1 MNPLS
6 DLVSV
11 FQTFP
16 GIGEKTAERLAFFT
30 ISLPSKQIETMTQ
43 IIRKTKEKIRFC
55 ESCFN
60 ISFEEQCFICK
71 DQQRNK
77 DLLCVVAEPKDIIA
91 IERAGIFTGVY
102 HVLGGLISPLD
113 NIHPETLRIKE
124 LKIKIQTKPFK
135 EIILAINPT
144 VEGDT
149 TIMYLSKIL
158 DNSRITFSKLAHGL
172 PMGADID
179 YTDQITLKNAIEG
192 RQQITL

>member
-30 ISLPSKQIETMTQ
+30 ISLPSKQIKNMTETMRT
-43 IIRKTKEKIRFC
+43 TKERIRFC
-55 ESCFN
+55 ECCYN

-71 DQQRNK
+71 DQQRNN

-124 LKIKIQTKPFK
+124 LKIKIQAKSFK
-135 EIILAINPT
+135 EVILAINPT

-158 DNSRITFSKLAHGL
+158 NNSSITFSKLAHGL

-192 RQQITL
+192 RQKITL